1 LSKGD
6 VSTASHIQLKNIS
19 DGSGT
24 NILTS
29 STDTQVSKDGPLSM
43 FSKYFIE
50 GIQSGDADRDVDG
63 VITLH
68 DLFTYTSENMR
79 ASSTQKPTYFDTGST
94 AGIVISASGKT
105 SLSEMRKKIREKL
118 KEYWSRED
126 ISDSLFSFL
135 MRRFDKES
143 NYSDVTKNRIDALCN
158 SFLSG
163 ELSFGSFQ
171 EDLAIERKLWN
182 ETETRPDPS
191 LRPGPSP
198 RPGPSQSFNEIEQ
211 NPVTQPDRPTTPPV
225 TPPVVGRLKAVV
237 VGVGAVALVGVTAI
251 AIWERGGS
259 SPTRP
264 TPAPLSSREP
274 VVESRMPGEQTL
286 RQPAVVG
293 SPVEQAP
300 RPPVVAVSPI
310 TVEQTPSTPAGK
322 NWVMAAGNYANHRF
336 SPLKQITTDNVGKLQ
351 PTWQFS
357 TGVLRGHE
365 GGPLV
370 IGDVMYVHGPFPN
383 PVYALDL
390 KNESKI
396 LWKYAPKQDPTVIPV
411 MCCDTVNRGLAYADG
426 KIFLHQ
432 ADTTLVALDAKD
444 GKVVWQMKNGD
455 PSKGETGTSAPMVI
469 KDKVLIGISG
479 GEFGVRCHMTAY
491 DLKTG
496 RRVWRGYS
504 VGPDDQLLVDPTKT
518 TELGK
523 PIGKDSSL
531 KTWQGD
537 QWKIG
542 GGCTWGWIS
551 YDPQLD
557 LLYYGSGNPSTW
569 NPKQRPGDNKWST
582 TIWARNPDTGMA
594 RWVYQM
600 TPHDEWE
607 YEGVNE
613 MILADQVI
621 GGANR
626 RILVHFDRNGFGY
639 ALDRANGELLVAEKY
654 EPTVNWATK
663 VDMDKNSKT
672 YGRPLVVP
680 QYSPEQNGEDVNSK
694 GICPSSMG
702 AKNQQ
707 PAAFSPDTGLFYV
720 PTTQL
725 CMDYEPF
732 RVSYTAGQ
740 PYVGATLSMYPPPGK
755 TNTGS
760 FIAWDA
766 RTGKIVWSNKEQ
778 FAVWSGALATAGGV
792 VFYGTLEGYLK
803 AVDAKTGRELFR
815 LKTVSG
821 IVGNVMT
828 YEHGGKQYV
837 AVLSGVGGWPGLGL
851 AAGLTDPTAGL
862 GAVGA
867 FAALRNYTSLGGQL
881 TVFALP

>member
-1 LSKGD
+1 
-6 VSTASHIQLKNIS
+6 
-19 DGSGT
+19 
-24 NILTS
+24 
-29 STDTQVSKDGPLSM
+29 
-43 FSKYFIE
+43 
-50 GIQSGDADRDVDG
+50 
-63 VITLH
+63 
-68 DLFTYTSENMR
+68 
-79 ASSTQKPTYFDTGST
+79 
-94 AGIVISASGKT
+94 
-105 SLSEMRKKIREKL
+105 MRKL
-118 KEYWSRED
+118 
-126 ISDSLFSFL
+126 LL
-135 MRRFDKES
+135 
-143 NYSDVTKNRIDALCN
+143 
-158 SFLSG
+158 
-163 ELSFGSFQ
+163 
-171 EDLAIERKLWN
+171 
-182 ETETRPDPS
+182 
-191 LRPGPSP
+191 
-198 RPGPSQSFNEIEQ
+198 
-211 NPVTQPDRPTTPPV
+211 TTC
-225 TPPVVGRLKAVV
+225 L
-237 VGVGAVALVGVTAI
+237 GAVA
-251 AIWERGGS
+251 
-259 SPTRP
+259 
-264 TPAPLSSREP
+264 
-274 VVESRMPGEQTL
+274 
-286 RQPAVVG
+286 AV
-293 SPVEQAP
+293 A
-300 RPPVVAVSPI
+300 
-310 TVEQTPSTPAGK
+310 AGAAYANEELIK
-322 NWVMAAGNYANHRF
+322 MSQNPKEWVMPTGNYANQRF
-336 SPLKQITTDNVGKLQ
+336 SQLKQITADNVGKLQ
-351 PTWQFS
+351 VAWTFS

-365 GGPLV
+365 GGPLI

-396 LWKYAPKQDPTVIPV
+396 LWKYEPKQDPNVIPV

-455 PSKGETGTSAPMVI
+455 PAKGETGTSAPMVI

-479 GEFGVRCHMTAY
+479 GEFGVQCHMTAY

-504 VGPDDQLLVDPTKT
+504 EGPDDQLLVDPEKT

-569 NPKQRPGDNKWST
+569 NPKQRPGDNKWSM
-582 TIWARNPDTGMA
+582 TIFARNPDTGMT

-600 TPHDEWE
+600 TPHDEWD
-607 YEGVNE
+607 YDGVNE
-613 MILADQVI
+613 MILADQNI
-621 GGANR
+621 GGTNR

-639 ALDRANGELLVAEKY
+639 TLDRANGELLVAEKY
-654 EPTVNWATK
+654 DPTVNWATK

-680 QYSPEQNGEDVNSK
+680 QYSTEQNGQDVNSK
-694 GICPSSMG
+694 GICPAALG
-702 AKNQQ
+702 TKDEQ

-720 PTTQL
+720 PTNSV

-755 TNTGS
+755 TNMGN

-766 RTGKIVWSNKEQ
+766 RTGKIVWSVPEQ
-778 FAVWSGALATAGGV
+778 FSVWSGALATAGGV

-803 AVDAKTGRELFR
+803 AVDAKTGKELYKF
-815 LKTVSG
+815 KTPSG
-821 IVGNVMT
+821 IIGNVTT
-828 YEHGGKQYV
+828 YEQGGKQYI
-837 AVLSGVGGWPGLGL
+837 AILSGVGGWAGIGL

-862 GAVGA
+862 GAVGGY
-867 FAALRNYTSLGGQL
+867 AALRNYTSLGGQL
-881 TVFALP
+881 TVFALATAPSAARPGTPKDSTKRGR